1 LGESAFLLGAGNAVE
16 KRYPR
21 KFFILFLSFI
31 SKAASVSFVFLIKAY
46 RAALSPFLGS
56 NCRFD
61 PTCSEYGIQAF
72 QKHSPTKAFFLLIKR
87 VFRCHPLSSGGAD
100 PVPKS

>member
-1 LGESAFLLGAGNAVE
+1 MFLLGAGNGAE

-21 KFFILFLSFI
+21 SFYILFLSFI
-31 SKAASVSFVFLIKAY
+31 RKAASVSFVFLIKAY
-46 RAALSPFLGS
+46 KLTLSPFLGA

-72 QKHSPTKAFFLLIKR
+72 QKYSPTKALFLLIKR

>member
-1 LGESAFLLGAGNAVE
+1 LGESAFLLGAGNAAE

-21 KFFILFLSFI
+21 SFFILFLSLI
-31 SKAASVSFVFLIKAY
+31 SKVASVSFIFLIKAY
-46 RAALSPFLGS
+46 RVILSPFLGS

-72 QKHSPTKAFFLLIKR
+72 QKHNPTKAFFLLIKR
-87 VFRCHPLSSGGAD
+87 VSRCHPFSSGGAD
-100 PVPKS
+100 PVPKA

>member
-1 LGESAFLLGAGNAVE
+1 MLGAGNAVE

-72 QKHSPTKAFFLLIKR
+72 QKHGFIRAFALLIKR
-87 VFRCHPLSSGGAD
+87 VSRCHPFSSGGAD
-100 PVPKS
+100 PVPKA